1 MLKSMINRFLQIST
15 VTHFKKCFESI
26 VIIHLFEIHRKL
38 EREKDRISLAVSVIS
53 KLGGMPTST
62 QIANWAFEEA
72 DETMVNFCIL
82 FRIKKKTNYSSSKFL
97 SASSLIERLFMHH

>member
-1 MLKSMINRFLQIST
+1 MW
-15 VTHFKKCFESI
+15 FKNQWKYVLCYWHI
-26 VIIHLFEIHRKL
+26 VKFYSAAIHRKL

-72 DETMVNFCIL
+72 DETMV
-82 FRIKKKTNYSSSKFL
+82 SFL
-97 SASSLIERLFMHH
+97 SNYK

>member
-1 MLKSMINRFLQIST
+1 MLFNY
-15 VTHFKKCFESI
+15 
-26 VIIHLFEIHRKL
+26 RKL

-72 DETMVNFCIL
+72 DETQVQIL
-82 FRIKKKTNYSSSKFL
+82 KQMYTPAISFIIRIFKP
-97 SASSLIERLFMHH
+97 

>member
-1 MLKSMINRFLQIST
+1 MSFS
-15 VTHFKKCFESI
+15 
-26 VIIHLFEIHRKL
+26 HRKL

-72 DETMVNFCIL
+72 DETMVNISNFVC
-82 FRIKKKTNYSSSKFL
+82 KKTPKC
-97 SASSLIERLFMHH
+97 IK

>member
-1 MLKSMINRFLQIST
+1 MHYVAFLFHNIFS
-15 VTHFKKCFESI
+15 
-26 VIIHLFEIHRKL
+26 LFFDRKL

-72 DETMVNFCIL
+72 DETAVNFL
-82 FRIKKKTNYSSSKFL
+82 LSTYSYNN
-97 SASSLIERLFMHH
+97 I

>member
-1 MLKSMINRFLQIST
+1 M
-15 VTHFKKCFESI
+15 
-26 VIIHLFEIHRKL
+26 

-72 DETMVNFCIL
+72 DETAVNRIQNIQQIL
-82 FRIKKKTNYSSSKFL
+82 YESFWFFL
-97 SASSLIERLFMHH
+97 YYKQISIYYYY

>member
-1 MLKSMINRFLQIST
+1 M
-15 VTHFKKCFESI
+15 
-26 VIIHLFEIHRKL
+26 

-72 DETMVNFCIL
+72 DETMVRFIIL
-82 FRIKKKTNYSSSKFL
+82 FQINKTKYSCWLISKPILTYQIIVFVPPGWGRRGVGGSYYGL
-97 SASSLIERLFMHH
+97 WSQ

>member
-1 MLKSMINRFLQIST
+1 MTKFHFSM
-15 VTHFKKCFESI
+15 
-26 VIIHLFEIHRKL
+26 IHRKL

-82 FRIKKKTNYSSSKFL
+82 FRIRRRQIMSSKFPN
-97 SASSLIERLFMHH
+97 ASSLIKQLFMHH

>member
-1 MLKSMINRFLQIST
+1 MFDAYVITTGLIILFFNVIN
-15 VTHFKKCFESI
+15 E
-26 VIIHLFEIHRKL
+26 RKL

-72 DETMVNFCIL
+72 DEHAVN
-82 FRIKKKTNYSSSKFL
+82 KK
-97 SASSLIERLFMHH
+97 

>member
-1 MLKSMINRFLQIST
+1 ML
-15 VTHFKKCFESI
+15 
-26 VIIHLFEIHRKL
+26 VICRKL

-72 DETMVNFCIL
+72 DESMVNF
-82 FRIKKKTNYSSSKFL
+82 
-97 SASSLIERLFMHH
+97 